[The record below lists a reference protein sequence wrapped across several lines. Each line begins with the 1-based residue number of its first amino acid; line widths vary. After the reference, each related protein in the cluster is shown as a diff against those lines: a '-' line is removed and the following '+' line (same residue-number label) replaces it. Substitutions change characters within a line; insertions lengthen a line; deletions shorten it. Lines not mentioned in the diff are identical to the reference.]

1 VLGIVGETGS
11 GKTLTAL
18 SLAHLVPHP
27 LRVQAERLEVDGME
41 LASRPSRRG
50 AGHLGTSVAMIFQDP
65 MSSMNPSARIGSQ
78 LIDGARRHRSLS
90 RGQARGE
97 AVTRLNE
104 VRIGDAKR
112 ALRRY
117 PHQFSGG
124 MQQRIMIAM
133 GLMARPRVLL
143 ADEPTTALDVTVQ
156 AQVLDVLREIKE
168 KENTA
173 IVLISHNLGVVNQ
186 LCDRVMVMYAGRIV
200 EEGTRE
206 RLLRQ
211 PRHPYTQGLLGS
223 IPELKADTHA
233 DLKAIPGRPP
243 APGEET
249 KGCPFAPRCP
259 FVLDRCRQEQPPLT
273 ALAADDRVACFV
285 ATGEEGAPRAQEA
298 VAE

>member
-1 VLGIVGETGS
+1 
-11 GKTLTAL
+11 
-18 SLAHLVPHP
+18 
-27 LRVQAERLEVDGME
+27 
-41 LASRPSRRG
+41 
-50 AGHLGTSVAMIFQDP
+50 
-65 MSSMNPSARIGSQ
+65 
-78 LIDGARRHRSLS
+78 
-90 RGQARGE
+90 
-97 AVTRLNE
+97 
-104 VRIGDAKR
+104 
-112 ALRRY
+112 
-117 PHQFSGG
+117 
-124 MQQRIMIAM
+124 MIAM

-156 AQVLDVLREIKE
+156 AQVLEVLREIKE

-233 DLKAIPGRPP
+233 DLRAIPGRPP

-249 KGCPFAPRCP
+249 KGCAFAPRCP
-259 FVLDRCRQEQPPLT
+259 LVCDRCWEEQPALT
-273 ALAADDRVACFV
+273 ELGPDDRVACFV
-285 ATGEEGAPRAQEA
+285 ATGDAGPRLPRRRGSPSEPARGRGSEGPIRARTHVA
-298 VAE
+298 DGRRRCVAEGRCRRLAGGRRRVRLGEINARARDRSGRTDRVRTDRARRS

>member
-1 VLGIVGETGS
+1 
-11 GKTLTAL
+11 
-18 SLAHLVPHP
+18 
-27 LRVQAERLEVDGME
+27 
-41 LASRPSRRG
+41 
-50 AGHLGTSVAMIFQDP
+50 MIFQDP
-65 MSSMNPSARIGSQ
+65 MSSMNPAARVGSQ
-78 LIDGARRHRSLS
+78 LTDGARKHRSLT
-90 RGQARGE
+90 RGAARAE
-97 AVTRLNE
+97 AVERLGE
-104 VRIGDAKR
+104 VRIADAKR

-156 AQVLDVLREIKE
+156 AQVLEVLREIKE

-206 RLLRQ
+206 RLLRE

-223 IPELKADTHA
+223 IPELKADT
-233 DLKAIPGRPP
+233 DRELQAIPGRPP
-243 APGEET
+243 TPGQDT

-259 FVLDRCRQEQPPLT
+259 LVAARCGEEQPGLT
-273 ALAADDRVACFV
+273 ELGPNDRVACFV
-285 ATGEEGAPRAQEA
+285 ATGEVAPGVPASAAKTAELA
-298 VAE
+298 PEVAAE